1 MVKKKDIPLVVH
13 EILEPFVLK
22 KGKHFTIDY
31 NSNALLKFVDTEI
44 GSDFYFEINKF
55 EKDVITIIIKPF
67 DKSTINGS
75 SVEINSKNLGAYFNN
90 WISILEQYQKVKT
103 VFDDPIL
110 KSFQEEYFSE
120 FEILE
125 DEKEKPLKN
134 NQILL
139 FDEYLENLFLGLEK
153 HKTELNKT
161 KIDEIQYE
169 INSLQENLT
178 SQNKIEIV
186 EKFSKILAK
195 IKKLGTNFLKE
206 FITEGKKQIV
216 SKGIKFLIE
225 QGPNI
230 IEELGKHH

>member
-1 MVKKKDIPLVVH
+1 MAKKKDIPLVVH

-55 EKDVITIIIKPF
+55 EGDVITLIIKPS

-75 SVEINSKNLGAYFNN
+75 SISINSKNLGPYFNN
-90 WISILEQYQKVKT
+90 WITILEQYEKVKS

-110 KSFQEEYFSE
+110 KSFENEYFAE

-139 FDEYLENLFLGLEK
+139 LDEYLEHLCLGLEK

-161 KIDEIQYE
+161 KIEEIQFE
-169 INSLQENLT
+169 INLLQENLT
-178 SQNKIEIV
+178 CQNKLEIA

-195 IKKLGTNFLKE
+195 IKKLGTKFLKE
-206 FITEGKKQIV
+206 FITEGKKQII